1 MVLRWWWLGKRIPD
15 RYNRLSSSDYIIAW
29 SFVSFIRIS
38 IQFSFCLSRLLF
50 DTIICWKQNKTLIT
64 NVEITKW
71 KTEFFVWIPSKKIEL
86 LNFFSQEILF
96 VENTGNQE
104 RERERERNDFKIL
117 NQILIRYC
125 YCVLCL
131 PFWSSLAIIF
141 FHCFSQVNLSAKNS
155 ILSFFSI
162 KISLKQIK
170 IFLILFIFFCFCC
183 LFCFSSS

>member
-64 NVEITKW
+64 NNKMENRIFCLDSIKKNW
-71 KTEFFVWIPSKKIEL
+71 AFEFFFP
-86 LNFFSQEILF
+86 
-96 VENTGNQE
+96 GNIICRKHRQS
-104 RERERERNDFKIL
+104 RKRERERNDFKIL